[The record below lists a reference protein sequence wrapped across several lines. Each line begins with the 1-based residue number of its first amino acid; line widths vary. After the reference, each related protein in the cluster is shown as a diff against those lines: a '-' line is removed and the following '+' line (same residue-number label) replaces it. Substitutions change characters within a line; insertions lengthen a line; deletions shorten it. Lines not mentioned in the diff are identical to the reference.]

1 MNPVIGLAL
10 GRIAVGS
17 AALAN
22 PHAAAKIFQLD
33 PVSNPQVPYVT
44 RLFGSREIALG
55 VATLVTRGKA
65 QKGLIGLGI
74 LVDAA
79 DAGTGYLAM
88 QDGSVSRKT
97 AMTLIAPA
105 VGAVGSG
112 LIGLLR
118 RSPRA

>member
-1 MNPVIGLAL
+1 MNPVIGLSL
-10 GRIAVGS
+10 GRIAVG
-17 AALAN
+17 ATALAN
-22 PHAAAKIFQLD
+22 PALAARMFQLD
-33 PVSNPQVPYVT
+33 SVSNPQLPYVT

-55 VATLVTRGKA
+55 LATLVTGGKS
-65 QKGLIGLGI
+65 QKALIGLGV

-97 AMTLIAPA
+97 AMTLIVPA

-112 LIGLLR
+112 LLGLVR
-118 RSPRA
+118 RR